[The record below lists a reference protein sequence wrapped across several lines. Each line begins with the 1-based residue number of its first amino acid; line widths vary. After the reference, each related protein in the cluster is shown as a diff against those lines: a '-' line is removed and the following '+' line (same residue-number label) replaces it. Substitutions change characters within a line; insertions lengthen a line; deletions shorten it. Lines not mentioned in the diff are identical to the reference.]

1 MYHARATFTAAN
13 PNGHRLHNKPKPRI
27 GGCAFRLAQK
37 PGTGALPSARHRAQ
51 HMGQLHIHFLR
62 EGLISLVAIGGQSL
76 DNIARCWRFG
86 IVKRVW
92 IQPRHMGRISV
103 DKPKIEG
110 GRCRFTVT
118 FAELRKFRII
128 HANVQNRARPAPIW
142 ATRGWPH

>member
-1 MYHARATFTAAN
+1 
-13 PNGHRLHNKPKPRI
+13 
-27 GGCAFRLAQK
+27 
-37 PGTGALPSARHRAQ
+37 
-51 HMGQLHIHFLR
+51 MGQLHIHFLR
-62 EGLISLVAIGGQSL
+62 EGLISLIAIGGQSL
-76 DNIARCWRFG
+76 DNIARGWRFG

-92 IQPRHMGRISV
+92 IQPGHMGRIGV

-142 ATRGWPH
+142 AAGGWPH